1 MRRKILKAV
10 DLAIASV
17 LPPVDHDTDALVVL
31 AFHSVLQDQAE
42 GADTAIDPFQPLTL
56 ADVESVATR
65 MLARGYR
72 FVTGQDIATGNLSG
86 PAAWLTFDDGYANNL
101 RLVPLLRRLGVP
113 ATIFVATAHTDS
125 GQSFW
130 WDVLYRESLKAG
142 VAPDEIAARR
152 EALKALPPQAIHTE
166 LVTQFGAAAF
176 RPVGELDRPMTAEEL
191 VRLTAEPMI
200 EIGNHTHLHTILP
213 VVDSKDQLA
222 DITRC
227 QERLTQITGKAPVAI
242 AYPNGNHNEHSQAA
256 AAQAGLSVG
265 VTCTPRLTNLSDLQD
280 QQNRLTI
287 GRFAGFRHGRIDRE
301 LTLATS
307 PYGLSRPR
315 GARHLRK
322 TG

>member
-17 LPPVDHDTDALVVL
+17 LPPVDRDANALVVL
-31 AFHSVLQDQAE
+31 AFHSVLRDQAE
-42 GADTAIDPFQPLTL
+42 AADTAIDPFQPLTL
-56 ADVESVATR
+56 ADVDSVATR
-65 MLARGYR
+65 LLARGYQ
-72 FVTGQDIATGNLSG
+72 FVTGQDIAKGDVSG

-113 ATIFVATAHTDS
+113 ATIFVASAHTDS
-125 GQSFW
+125 GNSFW

-142 VAPDEIAARR
+142 VAPAEIFARR
-152 EALKALPPQAIHTE
+152 EALKALPPHAIHAE
-166 LVTQFGAAAF
+166 LTAQFGADAF
-176 RPVGELDRPMTAEEL
+176 RPVGELDRPMSAEEL
-191 VRLTAEPMI
+191 VRLTAEPLI

-213 VVDSKDQLA
+213 VVDPKDQFT
-222 DITRC
+222 DIARC
-227 QERLTQITGKAPVAI
+227 QERLTQITGKTPVAI
-242 AYPNGNHNEHSQAA
+242 AYPNGNHSDQSHIAA
-256 AAQAGLSVG
+256 AKAGLSVG
-265 VTCTPRLTNLSDLQD
+265 VTCAPCLTNLRDLQD